1 MKNSAFADAKMVHSH
16 YKLLM
21 TTKRSRSLDKEL
33 NQQGQENPDSMLI
46 DQLEKAILRNA
57 GGLEKFKKEIPL
69 LLRKAIDEVIDSA
82 RTNRFTLD
90 EIEKTEKTY
99 LGTKVEILLRNWLKF
114 PKGKILDLSIDGI
127 ETDIKNTMRSTWMI
141 PSEAMG
147 HPCILVKTDEQSALF
162 SIGIIVIRNEV
173 LGTGKNKD
181 GKSSISSA
189 GKDRIRWILQ
199 DENYPENFWQ
209 NLDSKVRH
217 KIVSQSSGTGR
228 LDALFRC
235 VQNRPLSRVIV
246 LGIAQQKD
254 AMKRLRK
261 NGGARDSLARD
272 GIALLSGNYDSEL
285 IGKLKLPMCGKDEFI
300 SFTPLIPSDIAL
312 LKSAGHIE

>member
-1 MKNSAFADAKMVHSH
+1 MAKNPS
-16 YKLLM
+16 
-21 TTKRSRSLDKEL
+21 TSLDKEPNPL
-33 NQQGQENPDSMLI
+33 GQANPDSLLI
-46 DQLEKAILRNA
+46 EQLEKAILRNA
-57 GGLEKFKKEIPL
+57 GGLERFKKEIPL

-99 LGTKVEILLRNWLKF
+99 LGTKVEILLRNLLRF
-114 PKGKILDLSIDGI
+114 PKGKKLDLSIDGI
-127 ETDIKNTMRSTWMI
+127 ETDIKNTMRATWMI

-147 HPCILVKTDEQSALF
+147 HPCIVVKTDEQSARF
-162 SIGIIVIRNEV
+162 SIGIILITSEV
-173 LGTGKNKD
+173 LGAGRNKD

-189 GKDRIRWILQ
+189 GKDKIHWILK
-199 DENYPENFWQ
+199 DELYPENFWQ
-209 NLDSKVRH
+209 NLEPEVRH
-217 KIVSQSSGTGR
+217 KIVGQSSGTGR
-228 LDALFRC
+228 LDALFRY

-272 GIALLSGNYDSEL
+272 GIALLSGDYDSEL
-285 IGKLKLPMCGKDEFI
+285 IEKLKLPMCRKGEFI
-300 SFTPLIPSDIAL
+300 SFTPTTQSDIAL
-312 LKSAGHIE
+312 LRAVGHIE

>member
-1 MKNSAFADAKMVHSH
+1 MATN
-16 YKLLM
+16 
-21 TTKRSRSLDKEL
+21 RSSKTEKAAA
-33 NQQGQENPDSMLI
+33 QQQREDPDSLLVE
-46 DQLEKAILRNA
+46 QLEKAILRNA
-57 GGLEKFKKEIPL
+57 GGLEKFKREIPL
-69 LLRKAIDEVIDSA
+69 LLRKAIDEVIDSP

-90 EIEKTEKTY
+90 EIDKTEKTY
-99 LGTKVEILLRNWLKF
+99 LGTKVEILLRNLLRF
-114 PKGKILDLSIDGI
+114 PKGNILDLSIDEI
-127 ETDIKNTMRSTWMI
+127 ETDIKNTMRTTWMI

-147 HPCILVKTDEQSALF
+147 HPCILVKTDEQSSRF

-173 LGTGKNKD
+173 LITGKNKD

-189 GKDRIRWILQ
+189 GKDKVHWILQ
-199 DENYPENFWQ
+199 DEVYPENFWQ
-209 NLDSKVRH
+209 NLKPEIRH

-228 LDALFRC
+228 LDALFRY

-246 LGIAQQKD
+246 LGVAQQKD

-285 IGKLKLPMCGKDEFI
+285 IGNLKLPKCGKGEFI
-300 SFTPLIPSDIAL
+300 SFTPTTPSDIAT
-312 LKSAGHIE
+312 LKRAGHIK

>member
-1 MKNSAFADAKMVHSH
+1 MA
-16 YKLLM
+16 
-21 TTKRSRSLDKEL
+21 TKRSYSTESAAAPQRPED
-33 NQQGQENPDSMLI
+33 PDSLLI
-46 DQLEKAILRNA
+46 EQLEKAILRNA
-57 GGLEKFKKEIPL
+57 GGLDKFKKEIPL

-99 LGTKVEILLRNWLKF
+99 LGTKVEILLRNLLRF
-114 PKGKILDLSIDGI
+114 PKGKILDLSIDEV

-147 HPCILVKTDEQSALF
+147 HPCILVKTDEQSSHF
-162 SIGIIVIRNEV
+162 SIGIIVIRNDV
-173 LGTGKNKD
+173 LGAGKNKD
-181 GKSSISSA
+181 GKSSISAA
-189 GKDRIRWILQ
+189 GKDKIHWILQ
-199 DENYPENFWQ
+199 DEMYPENFWQ
-209 NLDSKVRH
+209 NLSSEIRH

-228 LDALFRC
+228 LDALFRY
-235 VQNRPLSRVIV
+235 VQNRPLSRGIV

-285 IGKLKLPMCGKDEFI
+285 IENLKLPKCGKGEFI
-300 SFTPLIPSDIAL
+300 SFAPTSPSDIAM
-312 LKSAGHIE
+312 LKGASHIK

>member
-1 MKNSAFADAKMVHSH
+1 
-16 YKLLM
+16 M
-21 TTKRSRSLDKEL
+21 TTNRSSSLARVAA
-33 NQQGQENPDSMLI
+33 QQRQDDPDSLLI
-46 DQLEKAILRNA
+46 EQLEMAILRNA

-69 LLRKAIDEVIDSA
+69 LLRKAIDEVIDSP

-99 LGTKVEILLRNWLKF
+99 LGTKVEILLRNWLGF
-114 PKGKILDLSIDGI
+114 PKGKILDLSIDEI

-147 HPCILVKTDEQSALF
+147 HPCILVKTDEQSSRF
-162 SIGIIVIRNEV
+162 SIGIIVIRDEV
-173 LGTGKNKD
+173 LSRGKNKD

-189 GKDRIRWILQ
+189 GKDKIRWILQ
-199 DENYPENFWQ
+199 DEIYPENFWQ
-209 NLDSKVRH
+209 NLKPEIRH

-228 LDALFRC
+228 LDALFRY
-235 VQNRPLSRVIV
+235 VQNRPLSRVII

-272 GIALLSGNYDSEL
+272 GIALLSGDYDSEL
-285 IGKLKLPMCGKDEFI
+285 IGKLKLSNCMKGEFI
-300 SFTPLIPSDIAL
+300 SFTPATPSDRAL